1 MLRIS
6 TPVRLTGRQR
16 DVLSLIGR
24 GFTNKEIALQLGVT
38 LETVEFHRKRLT
50 ERVGTHSV
58 AQLTLVAVREGL
70 LDTSPKPTDGE
81 TGVWPQ
87 FPSK

>member
-1 MLRIS
+1 MLRICTS
-6 TPVRLTGRQR
+6 VRLTSRQR

-38 LETVEFHRKRLT
+38 LKTIEFHRKRLT
-50 ERVGTHSV
+50 ERVGTRSV

-70 LDTSPKPTDGE
+70 LEASPNRTNGE
-81 TGVWPQ
+81 TRV
-87 FPSK
+87 